1 MKIVIALAVVIGI
14 VFGIGSAIFVS
25 IPDDS
30 NNQNSFITTSDGD
43 MDSKRDLP
51 IDVLKALPAKELA
64 EIFPEKAEFILVPNL
79 VPNSVNQIK
88 RAGNTSDDP
97 EYLRTMLTK
106 MGANPSADA
115 TTKQLQDMLAQV
127 SNNINTTSK

>member
-1 MKIVIALAVVIGI
+1 MKIVIVLAVVIGI
-14 VFGIGSAIFVS
+14 VFGISSAIFVS
-25 IPDDS
+25 IPDNS

-43 MDSKRDLP
+43 IDSKRDLP
-51 IDVLKALPAKELA
+51 INVLKALPAKELA
-64 EIFPEKAEFILVPNL
+64 EIFPEKAEFILVPE
-79 VPNSVNQIK
+79 SVNQIK

>member
-64 EIFPEKAEFILVPNL
+64 EIFPEKAEFILVPN
-79 VPNSVNQIK
+79 SVNQIK
-88 RAGNTSDDP
+88 RTGNTSDDP

>member
-30 NNQNSFITTSDGD
+30 NNQNSFITTSDDD

-64 EIFPEKAEFILVPNL
+64 EIFPEKAEFILVPN
-79 VPNSVNQIK
+79 SVNQIK
-88 RAGNTSDDP
+88 RTGNTSDDP

>member
-1 MKIVIALAVVIGI
+1 VKIVIALAVVIGI
-14 VFGIGSAIFVS
+14 VFGIGSARFVS

-51 IDVLKALPAKELA
+51 SDVLKALPAKELA
-64 EIFPEKAEFILVPNL
+64 EIFPEKAEFILVPN
-79 VPNSVNQIK
+79 SVNQIK
-88 RAGNTSDDP
+88 RTGNTSDDP

>member
-1 MKIVIALAVVIGI
+1 VKIVIALAVVIGI

-25 IPDDS
+25 IPDNS

-43 MDSKRDLP
+43 IDSKRDLP

-64 EIFPEKAEFILVPNL
+64 EIFPEKAEFILVPN
-79 VPNSVNQIK
+79 SVNQIK
-88 RAGNTSDDP
+88 RTGNTSDDP